1 MEIGYF
7 LCYKDYLMKKLIFSI
22 ALACISGLTAH
33 AQFTSNGYYR
43 IKNATTQRYM
53 SLCDNHSRGVHVA
66 STSVDAGA
74 LVTKKNFNEVLT
86 DPGTVF
92 YIENVSGTNYN
103 ISSQGANVYNMIQ
116 YYIRL
121 AKLNDG
127 TYRAWQKDNSS
138 GQVIILSDENDYF
151 YGKDISYVNSLT
163 KDAQRWYILPVNTEE
178 NYLGVKPN
186 IEANGKYYATFFAET
201 PFSFASSGMRALYI
215 SELKSSGAAIYKE
228 IKGIVPAKT
237 PVIIEC
243 SSKDPAKNK
252 LKIEATSPSSIK
264 DNLLTGVY
272 FGLGMKAT
280 SHYNCTAFDAKS
292 MRVLGLSKD
301 GSLELN
307 NEDTYM
313 ADIMIKIGSNYEYTY
328 PYIKAI
334 PHNTAYVKVS
344 SSVPAHLKL
353 FAEGDPAAGI
363 NDIEYTD
370 DKPATIY
377 NINGM
382 VVREKATSTE
392 GLPKGIY
399 IFKGKK
405 VVIN

>member
-7 LCYKDYLMKKLIFSI
+7 LCYKDYLMNKFILSI

-74 LVTKKNFNEVLT
+74 LVTKKNFNEVVT

-103 ISSQGANVYNMIQ
+103 ISSQGSNVYNMIQ

-121 AKLNDG
+121 SKLNDG

-151 YGKDISYVNSLT
+151 YGEDISFVNSIT
-163 KDAQRWYILPVNTEE
+163 SDAQRWYILPVNTED

-186 IEANGKYYATFFAET
+186 IEANGKYYTTFFAET

-215 SELKSSGAAIYKE
+215 SKLQSSGAAIYKE

-252 LKIEATSPSSIK
+252 LKIETTSPSSIK

-272 FGLGMKAT
+272 FGLGMDDT
-280 SHYNCTAFDAKS
+280 DHFNSTAFDANS

-301 GSLELN
+301 GSLEIN

-313 ADIMIKIGSNYEYTY
+313 ADIMIKVGSGHKFTY

-344 SSVPAHLKL
+344 SSVPTHMKL
-353 FAEGDPAAGI
+353 FKEGDPAAGI

-382 VVREKATSTE
+382 MVREKATSTE

>member
-1 MEIGYF
+1 MNKFI
-7 LCYKDYLMKKLIFSI
+7 LSL

-33 AQFTSNGYYR
+33 AQFTSKGYYR

-74 LVTKKNFNEVLT
+74 LVTKKNFNEVVT

-92 YIENVSGTNYN
+92 YIENISGINYN
-103 ISSQGANVYNMIQ
+103 ISSQGSNVYNMIQ

-121 AKLNDG
+121 TKLNDG

-138 GQVIILSDENDYF
+138 GQIIILSDENDYF
-151 YGKDISYVNSLT
+151 NGEDSSFVSSIT
-163 KDAQRWYILPVNTEE
+163 TDAQRWYILPVNTED

-186 IEANGKYYATFFAET
+186 IEANGKYYTTFFAET

-215 SELKSSGAAIYKE
+215 SELKPSGAAIYKE

-243 SSKDPAKNK
+243 SSTDPAKNK

-272 FGLGMKAT
+272 FGLGMDAT
-280 SHYNCTAFDAKS
+280 DHFNCTAFDANS

-313 ADIMIKIGSNYEYTY
+313 ADIKIKIKVGSGHKFTY
-328 PYIKAI
+328 PCIKAI

-344 SSVPAHLKL
+344 ASVPTHMKL
-353 FAEGDPAAGI
+353 FEEGDPAAGI
-363 NDIEYTD
+363 NDIKYTD
-370 DKPATIY
+370 DKPANIY

>member
-33 AQFTSNGYYR
+33 AQFNGKGYYR
-43 IKNATTQRYM
+43 IKNAVTQRYM
-53 SLCDNHSRGVHVA
+53 SLCDNHSRGVHLA

-74 LVTKKNFNEVLT
+74 LVTKKNFNEVVT

-92 YIENVSGTNYN
+92 YIENVSGANYN

-121 AKLNDG
+121 TKATDG
-127 TYRAWQKDNSS
+127 TYTAWQVDN
-138 GQVIILSDENDYF
+138 GQVIVLSDENDF
-151 YGKDISYVNSLT
+151 FEGEDVSFVNSLT
-163 KDAQRWYILPVNTEE
+163 KTTQKWYILPVNTEE

-353 FAEGDPAAGI
+353 FKEGDPAAGI

-392 GLPKGIY
+392 GLGLPKGIY

>member
-7 LCYKDYLMKKLIFSI
+7 LCYKDYLMNKFILSI

-121 AKLNDG
+121 TKLNDG

-138 GQVIILSDENDYF
+138 GQIIILSDENDYF

-163 KDAQRWYILPVNTEE
+163 KDAQKWYILPVNTEE

-264 DNLLTGVY
+264 DNLLNGIY

-382 VVREKATSTE
+382 MVREKATSTE

>member
-33 AQFTSNGYYR
+33 AQFNGKGYYR
-43 IKNATTQRYM
+43 IKNAVTQRYM
-53 SLCDNHSRGVHVA
+53 SLCDNHSRGVHLA

-74 LVTKKNFNEVLT
+74 LVTKKNFSEVVT

-92 YIENVSGTNYN
+92 YIENVSGANYN

-121 AKLNDG
+121 TKATDG
-127 TYRAWQKDNSS
+127 TYTAWQVDN
-138 GQVIILSDENDYF
+138 GQVIVLSDENDF
-151 YGKDISYVNSLT
+151 FEGEDVSFVNSLT
-163 KDAQRWYILPVNTEE
+163 KTTQKWYILPVNTEE

-186 IEANGKYYATFFAET
+186 IEANGKYYATFFAEI

-344 SSVPAHLKL
+344 SSVPAHMKL
-353 FAEGDPAAGI
+353 FKEGDPAAGI